1 MNDGYDPNDPYAGV
15 PSYGELSDLSGDEP
29 LPQLEPPGSFA
40 EPPRSPLL
48 TGLVLGLLLV
58 VVSIALFQL
67 LRTDQEDATA
77 TPPTST
83 TVTADSEAATAD
95 GTSPADGD
103 GSSEGTGAITTDF
116 DPYVAVGEPITIAEL
131 TLQVGGVGDIEFG
144 QPAADAV
151 GRLVASLGEPDDDTG
166 PIASDGTWGTCEGDV
181 ERIVTWGPFAAIV
194 VVDPDGTE
202 TFAAYRL
209 DLALRGFSHPAAD
222 LATLS
227 GLQVGRSYRQL
238 EQIYADFVV
247 RQRQDADLGTVWEL
261 ESTNTGNVLLYGP
274 LTTEETVRGIYSL
287 DACGRF

>member
-1 MNDGYDPNDPYAGV
+1 MTDGYDPNDPYAGV
-15 PSYGELSDLSGDEP
+15 PSYEDLSDLRGDEP
-29 LPQLEPPGSFA
+29 LPQLEPPGYVA

-67 LRTDQEDATA
+67 LRTDDEATA
-77 TPPTST
+77 PQAALST
-83 TVTADSEAATAD
+83 TVAAEGADDPTAGDPT
-95 GTSPADGD
+95 GTTSAGETPGPV
-103 GSSEGTGAITTDF
+103 SDF
-116 DPYVAVGEPITIAEL
+116 DPYVAVGEPITIEEL
-131 TLQVGGVGDIEFG
+131 TLEVGGIGDIEFG
-144 QPAADAV
+144 QPGSEAI
-151 GRLVASLGEPDDDTG
+151 GRLIASLGDPDEDTG
-166 PIASDGTWGTCEGDV
+166 PVVSDGSWGTCVGDT

-202 TFAAYRL
+202 TFAGYRL

-238 EQIYADFVV
+238 EQIYADFEV
-247 RQRQDADLGTVWEL
+247 RQVQDAELGTIWEL
-261 ESTNTGNVLLYGP
+261 ESTNTGNLLLYGP

-287 DACGRF
+287 DACDRF